1 MYRYVCTCLHQPQTT
16 AVAHWQRWP
25 KCAPHL
31 KPIWRSESPSAKKR
45 FEGFGFNECHAGYW
59 NLDNNHV
66 RATHVEKALCSNSRL
81 HFEGPTACKSSPSKK
96 QHNRMT
102 IVWLYDF
109 VSNRSNRS
117 NGSNASNSGP
127 GMTLAPAGPPCL
139 LCPSQLNQ
147 AKRRLK
153 LHLCCAT
160 TTAFDHRKC
169 CKSAAFN
176 EYAALEQTQ
185 VAQQRSYEST
195 AIAQTK

>member
-1 MYRYVCTCLHQPQTT
+1 M
-16 AVAHWQRWP
+16 
-25 KCAPHL
+25 
-31 KPIWRSESPSAKKR
+31 
-45 FEGFGFNECHAGYW
+45 
-59 NLDNNHV
+59 

-147 AKRRLK
+147 AKRRLE
-153 LHLCCAT
+153 LHLCAT